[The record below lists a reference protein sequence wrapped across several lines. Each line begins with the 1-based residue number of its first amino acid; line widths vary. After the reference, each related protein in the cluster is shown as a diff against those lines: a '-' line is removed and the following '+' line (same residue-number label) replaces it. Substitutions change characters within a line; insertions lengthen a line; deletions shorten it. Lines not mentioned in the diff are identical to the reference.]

1 MFSKNIPELKNKN
14 AFNKLIETAEDC
26 FKRLLNSPVKHLS
39 KNGKVYGSFLSGCLL
54 IPSRAYIAFCDSKSS
69 PHSRIVGINSIEKL
83 HQEAKF
89 DWKRFYSIVKEEVWY
104 IACAVVVSIY
114 LLNIL

>member
-1 MFSKNIPELKNKN
+1 MISKNIPQFKNKN
-14 AFNKLIETAEDC
+14 AFRKLIGTAEDC

-39 KNGKVYGSFLSGCLL
+39 RNGKVYGSFLSGCLL

-69 PHSRIVGINSIEKL
+69 HTRIVGINSIEKL

-89 DWKRFYSIVKEEVWY
+89 DWKRFYSIVKDEVWY
-104 IACAVVVSIY
+104 IVCAVVVSF
-114 LLNIL
+114 

>member
-1 MFSKNIPELKNKN
+1 MISENLSQFKNKN
-14 AFNKLIETAEDC
+14 AFSKLIGTAEDC

-69 PHSRIVGINSIEKL
+69 HTRIVGINSIEKL

-89 DWKRFYSIVKEEVWY
+89 DWKRFYSIVKDEVWY
-104 IACAVVVSIY
+104 IACAVVVSFN
-114 LLNIL
+114 LLKL